1 MKLLLGQIIHTLH
14 INKIQFMQNI
24 ERQLEALY
32 RLRDFIFDFRQQLLD
47 SIQAYNNMVF
57 RLKEVGIP
65 REIADNYEAN
75 YYADNIRLLVQIVET
90 FSEVDIKY
98 IDANIFALEQ
108 ALDEAT
114 GTSYVNKV
122 PAFQRGIEN
131 IKRKMEDEQETK
143 RNQTQIIAEI
153 KKKVHIEDGLESVK
167 QRAAELSAAE
177 EQQKINNQRLL
188 EWLKQNQK

>member
-1 MKLLLGQIIHTLH
+1 
-14 INKIQFMQNI
+14 MQNI

-32 RLRDFIFDFRQQLLD
+32 RLRDFIFDFRQNLLD

-57 RLKEVGIP
+57 NIKEVGIP

-75 YYADNIRLLVQIVET
+75 YYTANIQLLVQIVTT

-98 IDANIFALEQ
+98 IDANIYALEQ

-114 GTSYVNKV
+114 GTNYVDKV
-122 PAFQRGIEN
+122 SAFHRGIEN

-143 RNQTQIIAEI
+143 NKQTQIIAEI

-188 EWLKQNQK
+188 DWLKQNQK